1 MSKINFEPNFDP
13 NTWCD
18 DSTDTKL
25 KQNPIKKLVCF
36 FLDIIDILS
45 PLTAFAATLLE
56 FIVKLVYENKDILDL
71 IMIILPSIPLFLLIN
86 YFMNTL

>member
-18 DSTDTKL
+18 DSTEDTL
-25 KQNPIKKLVCF
+25 KQKPIKKLVCF
-36 FLDIIDILS
+36 FLDVIDILS

-56 FIVKLVYENKDILDL
+56 FIVNLVQENKDTLDL
-71 IMIILPSIPLFLLIN
+71 LMIILPSIPLFYLIN

>member
-13 NTWCD
+13 NTWCED
-18 DSTDTKL
+18 PVKL
-25 KQNPIKKLVCF
+25 KQNPIKKLICF

-71 IMIILPSIPLFLLIN
+71 LMIILPSIPLFLLIN
-86 YFMNTL
+86 YFMSTL